1 VTDKREWEV
10 SVRRQNKR
18 KINREEQHTHLAI
31 RVGRYDACVRASVNH
46 NVYAPQYAW
55 NLDDTDPLYEF
66 TNEVTITGVATSPPE
81 RAGATYELTMYGNDT
96 PSHRLNLELKDVQE
110 RDEHGSPKY
119 RQYRGKEIPIY
130 LAPKGLGLL
139 DKVRG
144 EAHWTAWLFV
154 SPRLVADAV
163 MLLGQ
168 QKNLFLAVHERKV
181 ERSRWVQGVS
191 LQTNDP
197 AEE

>member
-1 VTDKREWEV
+1 MGRKRQ
-10 SVRRQNKR
+10 RQRKR
-18 KINREEQHTHLAI
+18 GEPHTHLSI
-31 RVGRYDACVRASVNH
+31 RVESYHARVRASVNH

-55 NLDDTDPLYEF
+55 DLNDADPLYEF
-66 TNEVTITGVATSPPE
+66 TNEVTITGVATLPPE
-81 RAGATYELTMYGNDT
+81 RVGDTYELTMYGNDA

-119 RQYRGKEIPIY
+119 RQYRGKEIPVY

-139 DKVRG
+139 DKIRG
-144 EAHWTAWLFV
+144 EPHWRAWLFV
-154 SPRLVADAV
+154 SPRLVADVV

-168 QKNLFLAVHERKV
+168 QKDLFLAVHEPKL